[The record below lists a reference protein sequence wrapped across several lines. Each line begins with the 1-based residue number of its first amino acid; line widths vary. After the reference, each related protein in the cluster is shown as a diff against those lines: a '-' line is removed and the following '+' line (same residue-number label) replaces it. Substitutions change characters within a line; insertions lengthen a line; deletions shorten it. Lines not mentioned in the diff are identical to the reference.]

1 MDSSPYSGYF
11 HVPSGC
17 VGCPCVEVSEGFT
30 PFSLLLAGGAVIDT
44 TPTTPQVT
52 TPQAL
57 LVKEEA
63 ARLALLLVLSPT
75 SSALSI
81 C

>member
-1 MDSSPYSGYF
+1 MCR
-11 HVPSGC
+11 VLLCGC
-17 VGCPCVEVSEGFT
+17 SEGFHT
-30 PFSLLLAGGAVIDT
+30 VFLCLTLAGGAMIDT

-63 ARLALLLVLSPT
+63 ARLALLLVVT
-75 SSALSI
+75 YY
-81 C
+81 